1 MRKNTDIFWKKKSI
15 DKCGCIRSNNDMKIL
30 LVQDPTRL
38 HHVITQKHVQQIQS
52 IVPQGEVVLVS
63 SDDEEKVNRHLEGAD
78 VLAGTLWSLPEIRDT
93 KNLKWI
99 HSFSA
104 GVEHVLTPEVRNSDV
119 IVGNVA
125 GIHATPIAEHII
137 AFLLIFTRRLRDS
150 FISQQRK
157 IWQKDN
163 KLTELK
169 DKTVLI
175 VGLGHIGS
183 ETARLASAFGA
194 RVIAVDRAGKEK
206 PDFVSE
212 LYPSGDLKKALPQA
226 DFVVLTLPYTEE
238 THHLFDME
246 KFRIMKQSAVL
257 LNVGRGKVVHEQELI
272 DALRQKM
279 IAGAALDV
287 FQEEP
292 LSQESSRWGRENVVI
307 TPHQSGISEKYM
319 DRAVEVFCEN
329 LRAYLA
335 GERLPNLVDK
345 QRGY

>member
-1 MRKNTDIFWKKKSI
+1 
-15 DKCGCIRSNNDMKIL
+15 MKIL
-30 LVQDPTRL
+30 LVQDRARP
-38 HHVITQKHVQQIQS
+38 HHEIRNEHVRQIQS
-52 IVPQGEVVLVS
+52 IVPQDEVVLVS
-63 SDDEEKVNRHLEGAD
+63 SDDEKEINRHLENAD
-78 VLAGTLWSLPEIRDT
+78 VLAGTLWALPQIRDT

-183 ETARLASAFGA
+183 ETARLASA
-194 RVIAVDRAGKEK
+194 
-206 PDFVSE
+206 
-212 LYPSGDLKKALPQA
+212 
-226 DFVVLTLPYTEE
+226 
-238 THHLFDME
+238 
-246 KFRIMKQSAVL
+246 
-257 LNVGRGKVVHEQELI
+257 
-272 DALRQKM
+272 
-279 IAGAALDV
+279 
-287 FQEEP
+287 
-292 LSQESSRWGRENVVI
+292 
-307 TPHQSGISEKYM
+307 
-319 DRAVEVFCEN
+319 
-329 LRAYLA
+329 
-335 GERLPNLVDK
+335 
-345 QRGY
+345 